1 MGKARYF
8 PICCIWAWV
17 LNTPNAS
24 RCGNL
29 RIVWF
34 CIENKRWT
42 SVASSI
48 SFSLEHREFNSTF
61 SVSSLT
67 SDMPSHDSFAL
78 LPSNRSYSTDVWY
91 DKVAI
96 ISTRGYTNIYHNAEW
111 IANFYHIVTNI
122 EKFPLVWMNLL
133 FELVLCIFFVNPAFV
148 EGDSRSNWVLS
159 YINETLSMFPDDI
172 RPFYVP
178 YSSFFAKH
186 NHIWIRRAVLDTF
199 RVWFRCSSL
208 LTRPFLICSYR
219 MLNRFSQRK

>member
-1 MGKARYF
+1 MISWIISSARLQKLCLVTHTHSTPQYALKRPSLSIPKSSYLLVRLKFPTFTKAASWDSISESYNNRTSKLVTGSKPNGKGAVFY
-8 PICCIWAWV
+8 ICCIWAWV

-91 DKVAI
+91 DRVAI
-96 ISTRGYTNIYHNAEW
+96 ISTRGYTNIYHNA
-111 IANFYHIVTNI
+111 
-122 EKFPLVWMNLL
+122 
-133 FELVLCIFFVNPAFV
+133 
-148 EGDSRSNWVLS
+148 
-159 YINETLSMFPDDI
+159 
-172 RPFYVP
+172 
-178 YSSFFAKH
+178 
-186 NHIWIRRAVLDTF
+186 
-199 RVWFRCSSL
+199 
-208 LTRPFLICSYR
+208 
-219 MLNRFSQRK
+219 